1 MERIQKHEQFELAR
15 KPNVWV
21 IPPSPI
27 FDVLFLYEKRSDFE
41 IAIKQTNNRKDLEK
55 QIIHDTTASVHPQD

>member
-1 MERIQKHEQFELAR
+1 MNNLSYQESQMFELFHL
-15 KPNVWV
+15 
-21 IPPSPI
+21 PI

-55 QIIHDTTASVHPQD
+55 QIVHDTTASVHPQD